1 MEYQLITP
9 RIPDKTNF
17 TPVEQVFLNRGM
29 SLLDIEH
36 YFNTSKDDV
45 LNPELLDNMQQ
56 GAEMLIKHLV
66 AGDKI
71 FI

>member
-29 SLLDIEH
+29 SLSDIEH
-36 YFNTSKDDV
+36 YFNTSKKDI

-56 GAEMLIKHLV
+56 GAEMLIKHLA